1 MLVITGASGHIGSKA
16 AELLLGRGEQ
26 VRVVGR
32 DAGHLRGLVRSGAEA
47 AVGSLEDVDFLT
59 TAFRGADG
67 VFAMIP
73 PNYGATDFR
82 AYQNR
87 IGANIVTAIR
97 KSGVSH
103 VVNLSSQGAELPAGT
118 GPILGL
124 RDQEERLN
132 GLNGLNGINV
142 VHLRPT
148 YFMENL
154 LMNIPLINQLGCAG
168 SALRGDQKFA
178 MIATRDIAARVAE
191 RLIRRDFVGTSTE
204 DLLGPRDIS
213 MNEATTIIGTDI
225 GWPELKYVQF
235 PYSEAEKG
243 MLTMGFTPDVA
254 RLFIEMSTALNEGL
268 FATGRPRTAENTTP
282 TTMEEFAEIF
292 ALAFEHARPA
302 KAA

>member
-26 VRVVGR
+26 VRVIGR

-82 AYQNR
+82 AYQNL
-87 IGANIVTAIR
+87 IGKNIVTAIQ

-132 GLNGLNGINV
+132 ALNGINV

-154 LMNIPLINQLGCAG
+154 LMNIPLINQRGCAG
-168 SALRGDQKFA
+168 SALRGDRKFA
-178 MIATRDIAARVAE
+178 MIATKDIATRVAE
-191 RLIRRDFVGTSTE
+191 RLIRRDFIGKSVE
-204 DLLGPRDIS
+204 DLLGQRDIS
-213 MNEATTIIGTDI
+213 MNEAIAIIGTIIG
-225 GWPELKYVQF
+225 WSELQYVQF
-235 PYSEAEKG
+235 PYTEAEKG
-243 MLTMGFTPDVA
+243 MLAMGISLDVA

-268 FATGRPRTAENTTP
+268 FAAGRPRTAANTTP